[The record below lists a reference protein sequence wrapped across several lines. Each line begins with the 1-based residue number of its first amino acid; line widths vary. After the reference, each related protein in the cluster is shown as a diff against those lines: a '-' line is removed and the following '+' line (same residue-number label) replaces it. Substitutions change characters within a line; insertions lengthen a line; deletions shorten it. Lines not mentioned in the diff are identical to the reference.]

1 MILIK
6 ILYTQY
12 QARFLLE
19 INKEMK
25 YNESY
30 IAFDFRFTTIY
41 TGT

>member
-6 ILYTQY
+6 ILYAQY
-12 QARFLLE
+12 QARLQLE

-30 IAFDFRFTTIY
+30 IAFDYHNI
-41 TGT
+41 